1 MAKQL
6 LKMRAKTNINS
17 EIPKGYVVQV
27 ISNFSTPQV
36 SELTD
41 ALKANGITNMSGVSN
56 ISSWW
61 EVVK

>member
-6 LKMRAKTNINS
+6 LTMRAKTNINS
-17 EIPKGYVVQV
+17 EIPKGYTVQV
-27 ISNFSTPQV
+27 LSSYSTPQV
-36 SELTD
+36 SELTE
-41 ALKANGITNMSGVSN
+41 ALKADGITNMNGVSN